1 MKPIRGAVDARIQVR
16 GAIPVN
22 VCSVIRQA
30 SRRATDVLAKD
41 PDNLAGSFDTEN
53 TGGLLSGFLAEED
66 ELDGRALWRI
76 GSWGVAAVGAVII
89 AVLANQSSIGWRRE
103 QIAAVDLTRQAQQI
117 QMVARESQSETR
129 RLASAIDTLSG
140 DRDRLYSRVTSLE
153 QGLDSVTGAIARQ
166 GSIATSQASPA
177 TSSTPAE
184 PPSPAPSPAPA
195 VAPVASTQPAAAPAD
210 KPATVEKPLA
220 ADTGGAMVSSVAKDP
235 PKKTDTA
242 KSDPAKVAPVKIA
255 AAKTDTPKA
264 DSVNTEAAKT
274 DTVNADTAKT
284 DTAKPPAATP
294 STPLVASKSIMAPPD
309 PSATKLIEPMQ
320 PPSVVTAAPIPEVV
334 ASAPPADDAEPDEA
348 AAPKAALHHTE
359 FGVDLGNANS
369 LLGLRALWRGLLKS
383 RSNAPL
389 AALRPIIV
397 IKEGTNGLG
406 MQLRLV
412 AGPLNDAGAAAR
424 ICAVLT
430 ENKRSCETAI
440 FDGQRLSL
448 NGDDPAPVSTTKPA
462 PRRHGASGGGKHAAA
477 AVVEEPPKKP
487 EPAATS
493 TISSWFGKKG
503 Q

>member
-1 MKPIRGAVDARIQVR
+1 M
-16 GAIPVN
+16 
-22 VCSVIRQA
+22 
-30 SRRATDVLAKD
+30 AKD
-41 PDNLAGSFDTEN
+41 PDNLARSFDTEN

-66 ELDGRALWRI
+66 ELDRHALWRI
-76 GSWGVAAVGAVII
+76 GSWGVGAVGAVII
-89 AVLANQSSIGWRRE
+89 AVLANQSSLGWRRE

-117 QMVARESQSETR
+117 QLVAKESQNETR

-166 GSIATSQASPA
+166 GPAPTSQAAPA
-177 TSSTPAE
+177 TSSTLAE
-184 PPSPAPSPAPA
+184 PPTAAPSPVPAPA

-210 KPATVEKPLA
+210 KPSTVEKPLA
-220 ADTGGAMVSSVAKDP
+220 VADTGGAMVSSVAKDP

-242 KSDPAKVAPVKIA
+242 KSDPAKSDPAKSDLAKSDLAKSDPAKIAPVKIE

-264 DSVNTEAAKT
+264 DSANTEAAKT
-274 DTVNADTAKT
+274 DTAKT
-284 DTAKPPAATP
+284 DPAKPPAATP

-320 PPSVVTAAPIPEVV
+320 PPSVVTAAPISEVV

-348 AAPKAALHHTE
+348 TAPKVALHRTE
-359 FGVDLGNANS
+359 FGVDLGSANS
-369 LLGLRALWRGLLKS
+369 LAGLRALWRGLLKS

-424 ICAVLT
+424 ICAVLS
-430 ENKRSCETAI
+430 ENNRSCETAI
-440 FDGQRLSL
+440 FDGQRLSV

-462 PRRHGASGGGKHAAA
+462 PRRRGSGKHAA

-493 TISSWFGKKG
+493 TISSWFGKRG

>member
-1 MKPIRGAVDARIQVR
+1 M
-16 GAIPVN
+16 
-22 VCSVIRQA
+22 
-30 SRRATDVLAKD
+30 AKD
-41 PDNLAGSFDTEN
+41 PDNLARSFDTEN

-66 ELDGRALWRI
+66 ELDRRALWRI
-76 GSWGVAAVGAVII
+76 GSWGVGAVGAVIV
-89 AVLANQSSIGWRRE
+89 AVLANQTSIGWRRE
-103 QIAAVDLTRQAQQI
+103 QMAALDLTRQAQQA
-117 QMVARESQSETR
+117 QLVARDSQNETR

-153 QGLDSVTGAIARQ
+153 QGLDSVTGTIARQ
-166 GSIATSQASPA
+166 AAPA
-177 TSSTPAE
+177 ASSTAAE
-184 PPSPAPSPAPA
+184 PPAAAPSPAPVPA
-195 VAPVASTQPAAAPAD
+195 VAPVASTQPAGASAD
-210 KPATVEKPLA
+210 KPATVEKPEVT
-220 ADTGGAMVSSVAKDP
+220 DTGAAMVSTVAKNP

-242 KSDPAKVAPVKIA
+242 KSEPAKSDLAKSDLAKPDPAKAD
-255 AAKTDTPKA
+255 AAKTDLPKA
-264 DSVNTEAAKT
+264 DSANTEAAKL
-274 DTVNADTAKT
+274 DTPK
-284 DTAKPPAATP
+284 PAAATVTP

-320 PPSVVTAAPIPEVV
+320 PPSVITAAPISEVV

-348 AAPKAALHHTE
+348 TTPKVALQRTE
-359 FGVDLGNANS
+359 FGVDLGSANS
-369 LLGLRALWRGLLKS
+369 LPGLRALWRGLLKS

-397 IKEGTNGLG
+397 VKEGSNGLG

-430 ENKRSCETAI
+430 ENKRNCETAV

-448 NGDDPAPVSTTKPA
+448 KGDDPQPASTAKPA
-462 PRRHGASGGGKHAAA
+462 PRRRGGGKHAAA
-477 AVVEEPPKKP
+477 VAVEEPPKKP
-487 EPAATS
+487 EPSTTS

>member
-1 MKPIRGAVDARIQVR
+1 
-16 GAIPVN
+16 
-22 VCSVIRQA
+22 
-30 SRRATDVLAKD
+30 LAKD

-66 ELDGRALWRI
+66 ELDRRALWRI

-184 PPSPAPSPAPA
+184 PPSAAPSPAPA

-235 PKKTDTA
+235 PKKTDTAKSDPAKSDLA

-348 AAPKAALHHTE
+348 TVPKAALHRTE

-369 LLGLRALWRGLLKS
+369 LPGLRALWRGLLKS

-448 NGDDPAPVSTTKPA
+448 NGDDPAPASITKPA
-462 PRRHGASGGGKHAAA
+462 PRRRGGGSGGGKHAAA

-487 EPAATS
+487 EPAPTS